1 MINGCRFLK
10 MILILVTALVTTSGC
25 SKNVFK
31 DSASTDSDESLLVD
45 AKQAVNAFDYQTAI
59 NIVTLR
65 MTASGQALT
74 SSKEVLSSAY
84 AGKCGLNFILYLD
97 SLSHASS
104 GTAFKLMMTPFVG
117 IAADPASCLQSL
129 DTLQTIGATAQRT
142 SNENAFAAVVAMSL
156 MGSEV
161 RTAVDV
167 TPTNG
172 NGTVEGNVCAMTD
185 NQIDFVILGLGHMI
199 QNFSYLTVGQLGSS
213 SQVSLNDLITVCTS
227 IPGVTSC
234 SVTDPAAITAPLRVA
249 IRNLLNTVEYGVGP
263 IVTNGNAAA
272 IAMACP

>member
-1 MINGCRFLK
+1 MKLNGLRLLKIILFLG
-10 MILILVTALVTTSGC
+10 MAFGC

-31 DSASTDSDESLLVD
+31 DSAATDSDQSLLVD

-59 NIVTLR
+59 DIITLK
-65 MTASGQALT
+65 MTATGQAQVST
-74 SSKEVLSSAY
+74 KDVLASAY
-84 AGKCGLNFILYLD
+84 AGKCGLNFVLYLN
-97 SLSHASS
+97 SLSHATS

-129 DTLQTIGATAQRT
+129 TTLQAIGTTAQRT
-142 SNENAFAAVVAMSL
+142 SNENAFAAVVGMSL

-161 RTAVDV
+161 RTSVDI

-185 NQIDFVILGLGHMI
+185 NQIDFVILGLGNMI

-213 SQVSLNDLITVCTS
+213 SQVSINDLITICTS

-234 SVTDPAAITAPLRVA
+234 SITDPTAITAPLRVA

-263 IVTNGNAAA
+263 IVTNGQAAQ
-272 IAMACP
+272 IATACP